1 MKRIGIYIVIVVC
14 ILSCISSR
22 RNLLTETRLM
32 LVDTRATEHTAAL
45 FYNLR
50 QLTGK
55 RVVYGQHNYEMDG
68 FDSDSTRWRDEA
80 NRCDAYDVTG
90 AYPALASFD
99 FLHFTNPR
107 SWETKELNYIQ
118 EKFHV
123 AYNRGNVIT
132 FCWHYYNPVTG
143 GNFYDTT
150 QVVRHILPGGSYH
163 ATFKADLKIIADFA
177 HNAKGDD
184 GELIPIIFRPWHEFD
199 GNWFWWGKNHCS
211 VEEFKKLYRFTVT
224 YLRDSLECI
233 TFYMHF
239 LRTVVSLLRPNIW
252 NVIRE
257 TNM

>member
-199 GNWFWWGKNHCS
+199 GNWFW
-211 VEEFKKLYRFTVT
+211 
-224 YLRDSLECI
+224 
-233 TFYMHF
+233 
-239 LRTVVSLLRPNIW
+239 
-252 NVIRE
+252 
-257 TNM
+257 